1 MSTENDLFDL
11 DNNSENSSI
20 NEDDKTILFG
30 FEKIINSE
38 KVHSVIPENQSI
50 RSRKSVS
57 QSSKKSNRSNRSFFE
72 DPPVVRN
79 ENLDD
84 NNFHNANYE
93 PEQNFGSEPER
104 NSNGDDMKSQ
114 KSSKPFDMKSTKSD
128 KSLKKSSRGSSEKP
142 KSIEKKKIEL
152 LAEYE
157 YEAKKHKNR
166 STLPVLSKHS
176 SIEDIQY
183 ELDRIKLQRT
193 RQNSIDF
200 YQSCTVSLA
209 KGIEIFFDK
218 LDIFDID
225 MNGFSVS
232 IKHSS
237 EKFEDIYAE
246 LYEKYKGTGK
256 TLPPEIRFIGVF
268 LTCAVGFV
276 MTNQA
281 PKMFANLINN
291 KQPVGAYREM
301 SPPSTDDE
309 PFLDEM
315 LMDIREGKKQ
325 D

>member
-1 MSTENDLFDL
+1 
-11 DNNSENSSI
+11 
-20 NEDDKTILFG
+20 
-30 FEKIINSE
+30 
-38 KVHSVIPENQSI
+38 
-50 RSRKSVS
+50 
-57 QSSKKSNRSNRSFFE
+57 
-72 DPPVVRN
+72 
-79 ENLDD
+79 
-84 NNFHNANYE
+84 
-93 PEQNFGSEPER
+93 
-104 NSNGDDMKSQ
+104 
-114 KSSKPFDMKSTKSD
+114 
-128 KSLKKSSRGSSEKP
+128 
-142 KSIEKKKIEL
+142 
-152 LAEYE
+152 
-157 YEAKKHKNR
+157 
-166 STLPVLSKHS
+166 
-176 SIEDIQY
+176 
-183 ELDRIKLQRT
+183 
-193 RQNSIDF
+193 
-200 YQSCTVSLA
+200 
-209 KGIEIFFDK
+209 
-218 LDIFDID
+218 